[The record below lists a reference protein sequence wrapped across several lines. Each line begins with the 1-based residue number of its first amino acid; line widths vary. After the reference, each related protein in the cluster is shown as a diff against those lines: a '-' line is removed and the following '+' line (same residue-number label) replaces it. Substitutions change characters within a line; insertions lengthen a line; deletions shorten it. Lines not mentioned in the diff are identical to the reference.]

1 MADRF
6 LPSNINISLK
16 DLIRHY
22 HWIKPKL
29 KYKDICSVISTHHNR
44 RPTPNMLK
52 QICKLEGL
60 TRRRNVTEDQLYDI
74 TVNELGTS
82 LHTIGYRQMTE
93 NICIKYNINVSKED
107 VRKAVKIV
115 NPEGVEERKRNSIKR
130 RLYRAKG
137 PADI

>member
-1 MADRF
+1 M
-6 LPSNINISLK
+6 
-16 DLIRHY
+16 
-22 HWIKPKL
+22 
-29 KYKDICSVISTHHNR
+29 KYNEIFSVVSTHHNR
-44 RPTPNMLK
+44 RLTPNRLK

-74 TVNELGTS
+74 IVNELGTS
-82 LHTIGYRQMTE
+82 LHTVGYRQMTE
-93 NICIKYNINVSKED
+93 NVCIKYNINVSKED

>member
-1 MADRF
+1 
-6 LPSNINISLK
+6 
-16 DLIRHY
+16 
-22 HWIKPKL
+22 
-29 KYKDICSVISTHHNR
+29 
-44 RPTPNMLK
+44 MLK

-115 NPEGVEERKRNSIKR
+115 NPEGVEERKQKSIKR
-130 RLYRAKG
+130 RPLWDQQTFTTSMELMDLVEKYLG
-137 PADI
+137 

>member
-74 TVNELGTS
+74 IVNELGTS
-82 LHTIGYRQMTE
+82 LHTVGYRQMTE
-93 NICIKYNINVSKED
+93 NVCIKYNINVSKED

>member
-82 LHTIGYRQMTE
+82 LHTIGYMQMTE
-93 NICIKYNINVSKED
+93 NVCIKYNIDVSKED